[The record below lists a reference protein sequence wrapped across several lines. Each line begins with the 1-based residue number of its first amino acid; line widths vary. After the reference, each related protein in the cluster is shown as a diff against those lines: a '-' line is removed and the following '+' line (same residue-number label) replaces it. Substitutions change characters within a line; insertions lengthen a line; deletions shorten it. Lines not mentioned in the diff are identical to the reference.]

1 MSDQDGYCGCFNE
14 LQNTMEYLKE
24 HYGERDFIDAL
35 CDVVAEVAGDK
46 VEITKKQQSKIS
58 TQTLTLFY

>member
-14 LQNTMEYLKE
+14 LHNAMDALKE
-24 HYGERDFIDAL
+24 HYDERDFIDAL

-46 VEITKKQQSKIS
+46 VEIIKK
-58 TQTLTLFY
+58 

>member
-14 LQNTMEYLKE
+14 LQNTMKYLKE
-24 HYGERDFIDAL
+24 HYDERDFIDAL

-46 VEITKKQQSKIS
+46 VEITKKQ
-58 TQTLTLFY
+58 